1 MPTAFSPNN
10 DGTNDYFTVFA
21 SSCVRRVA
29 KMQLF
34 NRWGVMVF
42 SKNNFLAN
50 NEKNGWDGTMNST
63 QLPPDVYIYVIE
75 LELGDG
81 KVKVFSGDVSLIR

>member
-1 MPTAFSPNN
+1 
-10 DGTNDYFTVFA
+10 
-21 SSCVRRVA
+21 
-29 KMQLF
+29 
-34 NRWGVMVF
+34 MVF

-81 KVKVFSGDVSLIR
+81 KIKIFSGDVTLIRWVIEGINAQKAYKTVVL